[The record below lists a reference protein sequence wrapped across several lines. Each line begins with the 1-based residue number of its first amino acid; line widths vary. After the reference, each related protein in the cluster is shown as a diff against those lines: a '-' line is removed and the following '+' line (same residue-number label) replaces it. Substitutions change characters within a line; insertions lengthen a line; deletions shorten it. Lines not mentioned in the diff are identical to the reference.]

1 MRPGLG
7 RGKMGLVIR
16 FPLEERIGHRS
27 LGAGLEPATVVI
39 LPVVRV
45 ERHGDEPTGDASTP
59 GKRPGRGRRGR
70 ASRS

>member
-1 MRPGLG
+1 M
-7 RGKMGLVIR
+7 VIR

-45 ERHGDEPTGDASTP
+45 ERHSDEPTEAP
-59 GKRPGRGRRGR
+59 GTGKTRGRGRRRR
-70 ASRS
+70 ATRS

>member
-1 MRPGLG
+1 
-7 RGKMGLVIR
+7 MGMVIR

-39 LPVVRV
+39 LPVIRV
-45 ERHGDEPTGDASTP
+45 ERHSDEPTSDASGT

-70 ASRS
+70 ATRS